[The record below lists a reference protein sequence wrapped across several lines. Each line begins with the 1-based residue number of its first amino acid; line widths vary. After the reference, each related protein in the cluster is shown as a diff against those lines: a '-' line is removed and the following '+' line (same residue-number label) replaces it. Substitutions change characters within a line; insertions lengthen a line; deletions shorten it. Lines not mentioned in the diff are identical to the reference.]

1 MLDLKKM
8 LEAGVHFGHK
18 TSRWH
23 PKMQRF
29 IWGSKNYVHLI
40 DVSKTALLLERAGAF
55 LKETIANG
63 GQCIVIGTKKPAQS
77 IILRVASHTGMP
89 YVINRWV
96 GGTLS
101 NNDQVRK
108 AVTRLLYLRD
118 VLARPTG
125 HYKKKELS
133 MIQKEVGRLE
143 KNVGGIIDFRFPPAA
158 LIIVDAQKEVSA
170 IKEANRLGIPVVAI
184 VDTNTNPE
192 GVSFVIPANDDS
204 PKSITFLMDY
214 LEQQML
220 AGLEMWKSKLSEEEK
235 QRITHEQ
242 EQRVARHKEHEAIIK
257 AKQEAREQRQAAA
270 DAEPSSEQRP
280 YGRGGGHHGGE
291 RKPFQKRFGAPRY
304 EHRTETTEGGEAGA
318 GDRAARPAGDRPY
331 TPRGDRPYTP
341 RPAGDRPYTPRA
353 EGDRPARPAGDRP
366 YTPRGDRPYTP
377 RPAGDRPARPAGDR
391 PYTPRP
397 AGDRPY
403 TPRGDRPYTP
413 RPAGD
418 RPYTPRPAQAPVQTP
433 QAPKDTDK
441 KSE

>member
-40 DVSKTALLLERAGAF
+40 DVSKTAILLERAGAF

-63 GQCIVIGTKKPAQS
+63 GQCVVIGTKKPAQS
-77 IILRVASHTGMP
+77 IILRVASNTGMP

-158 LIIVDAQKEVSA
+158 LIVVDAQKEISA

-192 GVSFVIPANDDS
+192 GVSFIIPANDDS

-220 AGLEMWKSKLSEEEK
+220 AGLETWKSKLTEEEK
-235 QRITHEQ
+235 QRITQEQ
-242 EQRVARHKEHEAIIK
+242 EQRVARHKEHEANIK
-257 AKQEAREQRQAAA
+257 AKQAAREQRQATA
-270 DAEPSSEQRP
+270 DASESTSEQRP
-280 YGRGGGHHGGE
+280 RGHGHHGRE
-291 RKPFQKRFGAPRY
+291 RKPFQKRFGSP
-304 EHRTETTEGGEAGA
+304 RTEGENTP
-318 GDRAARPAGDRPY
+318 GDRSSRPAGDRPY
-331 TPRGDRPYTP
+331 APRSDRPYTP
-341 RPAGDRPYTPRA
+341 RPAGDRPYTPRS
-353 EGDRPARPAGDRP
+353 
-366 YTPRGDRPYTP
+366 DRPYTP
-377 RPAGDRPARPAGDR
+377 RPAGVGPHTPRTDR
-391 PYTPRP
+391 PYTSPKP
-397 AGDRPY
+397 SQDAN
-403 TPRGDRPYTP
+403 
-413 RPAGD
+413 AS
-418 RPYTPRPAQAPVQTP
+418 QTP
-433 QAPKDTDK
+433 KDVDK

>member
-1 MLDLKKM
+1 
-8 LEAGVHFGHK
+8 
-18 TSRWH
+18 
-23 PKMQRF
+23 
-29 IWGSKNYVHLI
+29 
-40 DVSKTALLLERAGAF
+40 
-55 LKETIANG
+55 LKETVANG
-63 GQCIVIGTKKPAQS
+63 GQCILIGTKKPAQS

-89 YVINRWV
+89 FVINRWV

-118 VLARPTG
+118 VLDRPTG

-158 LIIVDAQKEVSA
+158 LIIVDAQKEISA
-170 IKEANRLGIPVVAI
+170 IKEANRLGIPVIAI

-192 GVSFVIPANDDS
+192 GVSFIIPANDDS

-214 LEQQML
+214 LEQNML
-220 AGLEMWKSKLSEEEK
+220 EGLEIWKSKLTEEEK

-242 EQRVARHKEHEAIIK
+242 EERVARHKEHEASMK

-270 DAEPSSEQRP
+270 DAEPTSDHRP
-280 YGRGGGHHGGE
+280 FGRSNHGGE
-291 RKPFQKRFGAPRY
+291 RKPFQKRFGGQRF
-304 EHRTETTEGGEAGA
+304 EHRSENQDDEGGSEDRPSRPE
-318 GDRAARPAGDRPY
+318 GDRPYTPRGDRPYTPRGDRPYTPRGDRPYTPRSEGDRPY

-341 RPAGDRPYTPRA
+341 RP
-353 EGDRPARPAGDRP
+353 EGDRP

-377 RPAGDRPARPAGDR
+377 RPDGDR
-391 PYTPRP
+391 PYTPR
-397 AGDRPY
+397 GDRPY

-413 RPAGD
+413 RPDGDRPYTPRGDRPFTPRGD
-418 RPYTPRPAQAPVQTP
+418 RPYTPRPTTEQTPKQAPEQT
-433 QAPKDTDK
+433 PKDTDN